1 MRSAKSGMRWDFGT
15 RRSNTFGYCPLSPSL
30 RVLHNV
36 ITDQVCRPGE
46 VTMLNA
52 QTHPNS
58 KVVQNVSSA
67 LNSLLADMIALV
79 RRPSFNSNSV
89 AQADRAALTR
99 RLR

>member
-1 MRSAKSGMRWDFGT
+1 
-15 RRSNTFGYCPLSPSL
+15 
-30 RVLHNV
+30 
-36 ITDQVCRPGE
+36 
-46 VTMLNA
+46 MLNA

-79 RRPSFNSNSV
+79 RRPSINSNSV

-99 RLR
+99 RLRMAQVAQRRSSPPKRKSGSQSLMLGSSTSAFGQTRLLPTA